1 MTERLY
7 YHDAFLREFDARVLS
22 VNQEGDRW
30 RVTLDRTAFY
40 PTSGGQPHDTGT
52 LGDVNVVE
60 VLDSDNHEVIH
71 FTDRAVAAGP
81 IHGIIDWG
89 RRFYHIQQHT
99 GQHLLSA
106 AFLELFQFPTVS
118 FHLGRDTSTIDLAA
132 PIIERR
138 HLDAAERRTNE
149 IIFEDRP
156 VRVLFGTAQELAA
169 AGIRKQVD
177 REGILRAI
185 EVEGFDRQP
194 CGGTHVSRTGQVGLI
209 LLRKLEKVKGNWRV
223 EFICGARSG
232 LAAHNDYVALGGAA
246 RLLSCAAAEVPAMV
260 ARALEERQ
268 EAHRTRQRLTEELAE
283 VQAQMLLATAGRAGK
298 PGQPGVVSHVA
309 PHPASQVV
317 PQVLPEVVPNALSQ
331 VVPQVVSYI
340 VGDSDPA
347 FLRLLA
353 TKMVAQPHV
362 RILLATRAGQI
373 IFAQSPGLE
382 GDMSALLRDCLGA
395 GGGKGGGTRDF
406 AQGSVP
412 DPSRVEAVLDSALR
426 QLERPA

>member
-22 VNQEGDRW
+22 ANQEGDRW
-30 RVTLDRTAFY
+30 RVLLDRTAFY

-71 FTDRAVAAGP
+71 FTDRAVPPGP
-81 IHGIIDWG
+81 IQGRIDWE

-106 AFLELFQFPTVS
+106 AFIELFQFPTVS

-132 PIIERR
+132 PVIERR

-169 AGIRKQVD
+169 AGVRKQVD

-223 EFICGARSG
+223 EFVCGARSG
-232 LAAHNDYVALGGAA
+232 VTAHNDYVALGEAA

-268 EAHRTRQRLTEELAE
+268 EGHRTRQRLTEELAE
-283 VQAQMLLATAGRAGK
+283 VQALMLLATAGRAGK
-298 PGQPGVVSHVA
+298 SGQPGVVSH
-309 PHPASQVV
+309 
-317 PQVLPEVVPNALSQ
+317 LL
-331 VVPQVVSYI
+331 
-340 VGDSDPA
+340 GDSDAA

-353 TKMVAQPHV
+353 TKMVAQPNV

-382 GDMSALLRDCLGA
+382 GDMSALLRDCLA
-395 GGGKGGGTRDF
+395 AAGGKGGGTRDF

-412 DPSRVEAVLDSALR
+412 DPNHVQAVLDSALR